1 MLWCLEA
8 LRDRIFDEYALARE
22 EEAAAGA
29 AGRGTGAAAAD
40 RRRHAARVRR
50 GDAGIGIGSSTPS
63 TTEERVEALCL
74 ILFHSLSVVPP
85 VAIDAASELARAVIW
100 EAMLMDRGGGVG
112 GGGGGGEEGGGGVAV
127 VRVSELGARM
137 AGLLQHAVLSQE
149 NPTTRTMFAK
159 WLLNA
164 AARKFAPVCGGEV
177 GAAL

>member
-1 MLWCLEA
+1 M
-8 LRDRIFDEYALARE
+8 
-22 EEAAAGA
+22 
-29 AGRGTGAAAAD
+29 
-40 RRRHAARVRR
+40 
-50 GDAGIGIGSSTPS
+50 
-63 TTEERVEALCL
+63 EALCL

-100 EAMLMDRGGGVG
+100 EAMLMDRGVGVG
-112 GGGGGGEEGGGGVAV
+112 VVGGAGEGEEGGGGVAV

-164 AARKFAPVCGGEV
+164 AARKFAPVGGGEV